1 MRFLKNKVAAVALS
15 LLMVVAGIGIGQ
27 AKAPALSTTEVSV
40 EAKDYYVDDQ
50 ADVLR
55 NSTINKLYDYNQE
68 LAADYGASLVVA
80 TVEDLGGEAI
90 DDAADAYFM
99 EKGLNDSSFLLFL
112 SVGDEDYYASYG
124 ENLVEFF
131 GYGTEE
137 YDYIYYLMED
147 YLEPSFAKGDY
158 DAAVN
163 AFAEEV
169 YWSVQA
175 ALETRQGA
183 ENAAPALLILLAYLS
198 LGITGLVVFVR
209 RRPRKPKP
217 AMAYAPRPTPPPP
230 RPRTQA
236 PPPPRPGTYAPP
248 PPPPPGPYG
257 AQPNGSYRYQYR
269 TPTPPPSRPA
279 SNHRTTPGNSRPAGG
294 ASRPSG
300 SASRPTG
307 GAGRSTGSF
316 SRPSGGASR
325 PSGSAS
331 RPAGGAGRSAGGF
344 SRPSGG
350 ASRPSG
356 GASRPSG
363 GAGRRR

>member
-27 AKAPALSTTEVSV
+27 AKAPTLSTTEVSV
-40 EAKDYYVDDQ
+40 EAKDYYVDDR

-163 AFAEEV
+163 AFAEEA

-217 AMAYAPRPTPPPP
+217 AMAYVPRPT
-230 RPRTQA
+230 
-236 PPPPRPGTYAPP
+236 
-248 PPPPPGPYG
+248 PPPGPYG

-325 PSGSAS
+325 PSG
-331 RPAGGAGRSAGGF
+331 
-344 SRPSGG
+344 
-350 ASRPSG
+350 